1 MRFDRPGYQYR
12 RNKDGSVA
20 RYWNPARLRH
30 LASAGIPP
38 IVRFSDALSDEEVA
52 LECRRLTGELREG
65 KPYVDVRQRK
75 RQNISEQLC
84 KMYRKRA
91 REIGKPFG
99 ITSEWM
105 QGRLKSLDDR
115 CEISGIAF
123 NYDPQPRKTKS
134 HFKHPIRPSLDRID
148 NAGGYV
154 PGNVRFVL
162 HCVNIGINEWGLDNY
177 IAVCAAVAGHQRQ
190 AFPDLTEQTGR
201 LLESTDW

>member
-1 MRFDRPGYQYR
+1 MSDEAIALACQQYTAELRQDRPT
-12 RNKDGSVA
+12 
-20 RYWNPARLRH
+20 
-30 LASAGIPP
+30 
-38 IVRFSDALSDEEVA
+38 ETE
-52 LECRRLTGELREG
+52 
-65 KPYVDVRQRK
+65 RQRK
-75 RQNISEQLC
+75 RRNVSEHLF
-84 KMYRKRA
+84 KIYRKRA
-91 REIGKPFG
+91 AEIGKPCEL
-99 ITSEWM
+99 SAEWICEKLR
-105 QGRLKSLDDR
+105 RLSDK
-115 CEISGIAF
+115 CEISGIRF

-190 AFPDLTEQTGR
+190 TFPDLTEQTGR